1 MTQEGKQVVRKLVE
15 GQLECLR
22 EEFRKVPEE
31 ELFRMYLH
39 YMVEN
44 RPDIFNRI
52 VETAIAGCRRAQ

>member
-1 MTQEGKQVVRKLVE
+1 MVSKLVE

-22 EEFRKVPEE
+22 EEFRKVPED

-44 RPDIFNRI
+44 RLEIFNRI

>member
-1 MTQEGKQVVRKLVE
+1 MTQEGKQVVRELVE

-44 RPDIFNRI
+44 RPKIFNRI
-52 VETAIAGCRRAQ
+52 VETAIARCRRAQ